1 MLSYSPLWRGFADGG
16 GHMPFQAARWSFAVL
31 LSALLA
37 GCAATP
43 EAVLETATIPPSDQ
57 RPSDE
62 GVALG
67 KQHFAAG
74 DYGLAERHFRAAVES
89 NPQRAEAWLGLAAS
103 YDRLSRF
110 DLAERAYLRA
120 RDLQGDTPALLNNL
134 GYHYLLRGQL
144 ARARKHLL
152 AAAARDPNNP
162 QIQGNLRLVDTWKS
176 GT

>member
-1 MLSYSPLWRGFADGG
+1 
-16 GHMPFQAARWSFAVL
+16 MPFKAARWSFAVL
-31 LSALLA
+31 LLVLIA

-43 EAVLETATIPPSDQ
+43 DAVLETGAIPPSDQ

-67 KQHFAAG
+67 KRHYAAG

-89 NPQRAEAWLGLAAS
+89 NPQRVEAWLGLAAS

-110 DLAERAYLRA
+110 DLAERAYLRVK
-120 RDLQGDTPALLNNL
+120 DLQGETPALLNNL

-152 AAAARDPNNP
+152 AAAEKDPKNE
-162 QIQGNLRLVDTWKS
+162 QIQGNLRLLDTWKS
-176 GT
+176 GS